1 MFQLSQESSVI
12 YQEAVPL
19 HHDAD
24 LPRRRFYRYV
34 RTSSS
39 SSSSAMSSSSRMM
52 TSSMTSSSA
61 SPVRRQAA
69 PLSPRNRLDDGYDGT
84 PARKVMALRQT
95 TDYFLHVSTR
105 YSTVWTRIGRR
116 ARMPHPHWS
125 AEESVSVVC
134 HLLWLS
140 TDGEEDVPS
149 VFAAEKICMVLEKSY
164 FFEGVG
170 MIAWLRRCRLT
181 PAFSLFQVGIPA
193 L

>member
-19 HHDAD
+19 HHDTD

-105 YSTVWTRIGRR
+105 YSSAWAPIGWRTPMPR
-116 ARMPHPHWS
+116 ADWL
-125 AEESVSVVC
+125 AEESVSVVS
-134 HLLWLS
+134 HFRWRV
-140 TDGEEDVPS
+140 TDG
-149 VFAAEKICMVLEKSY
+149 I
-164 FFEGVG
+164 
-170 MIAWLRRCRLT
+170 
-181 PAFSLFQVGIPA
+181 
-193 L
+193 